1 MPLFCQGSVE
11 VVPVHNERSFY
22 FEVDMDICRPCRH
35 AWIFSGKPPWSNATA
50 QAQAR
55 ALLGIWRDMPRT
67 KARKALDPLSIGG
80 RILDLN
86 REGAA
91 DSILTG
97 AWFLPVEG
105 WNQDGPTGVFDELP
119 VGRL

>member
-1 MPLFCQGSVE
+1 MSTCI
-11 VVPVHNERSFY
+11 
-22 FEVDMDICRPCRH
+22 DIFGE
-35 AWIFSGKPPWSNATA
+35 APWSKAIA
-50 QAQAR
+50 QVQAR
-55 ALLGIWRDMPRT
+55 AVLGIRRDMPRT

-97 AWFLPVEG
+97 AWFLPVEDR
-105 WNQDGPTGVFDELP
+105 NQDGPTGVFDELP